1 MKSLMFLA
9 VVGAAAALPAPE
21 GGLPRMFHSTG
32 NRFVYRVAGSSDEEA
47 PLFKTVGANY
57 FPYNFG
63 APLFK
68 SAGDDSFIPAF
79 TYSSPF
85 VKTSDDD
92 KSLLNYMSIVSPSVE
107 PFGFEPL
114 FEGYE
119 GSSAEVAEVKS
130 ADSSAEVAEVKSAD
144 SSSEA
149 EGTVVVEPQ
158 FAAIP
163 SLYTVAPSA
172 FSAFPYHASGI
183 SYTHGFPFL
192 PHQYVLAKAESS
204 ESD

>member
-9 VVGAAAALPAPE
+9 VVGAAVALPAPE

-32 NRFVYRVAGSSDEEA
+32 NRFVYRVAGSSDEVA
-47 PLFKTVGANY
+47 PIFKTVGANY

-92 KSLLNYMSIVSPSVE
+92 KSLLNYMSIVSPSVK

-114 FEGYE
+114 FKGYE
-119 GSSAEVAEVKS
+119 GFSAEVADLKS
-130 ADSSAEVAEVKSAD
+130 ADSSAEVAKVKSAD
-144 SSSEA
+144 SASEA
-149 EGTVVVEPQ
+149 EGTAVVEPQ
-158 FAAIP
+158 FAAVP

-183 SYTHGFPFL
+183 SYTHGFP
-192 PHQYVLAKAESS
+192 
-204 ESD
+204 